1 MSKTIDVY
9 NMVIALV
16 KEIKEALVDT
26 LWQCSG
32 ISAS

>member
-26 LWQCSG
+26 LWQRSG